1 MIWIICAI
9 ISTLFLITGV
19 VLFLYNRKQKLRVIY
34 VLGVLFIASYVA
46 YIPVFLQKYDLVSS
60 LFAGIFN
67 LLQLMTINADYLKH
81 YELIKL
87 CVNAEVF
94 AVIYLAILAIL
105 HLALPIVSAIS
116 AVALLLRFLSS
127 IRLYVAT
134 KTKRP
139 IFIFSEVND
148 RSTALASDFKHLKCD
163 IVFCDCDEK
172 TISKGKNSGF
182 IFKAEKIEE
191 LTVNAK
197 NGKEVYFIC
206 LSGSENKSLS
216 SALAL
221 IEKSSKLDSKA
232 QETIHIYHFANHKDY
247 SLYIDSTDKGSL
259 DIRCINEYESLIYN
273 LLDKYPLYSYAD
285 KDIHVLLYGLSE
297 INVMALRIISWCGK
311 LYNYNLKISV
321 VGKDIEEKEN
331 QLKLLYPGL
340 FESYHDI
347 KFYNTKTENQTF
359 EIIKKDLSDANYI
372 LVSEKTD
379 VETME
384 QGVELRRLFY
394 KVDKTYTNCPPIF
407 CYVQDES
414 KFNVVKDLKTAESKP
429 ERKMSYNLIPFGNLS
444 EIYSVEYLVDSP
456 FEKIARNVHFAYAE
470 IFSSGEINKEE
481 TLKGYSTFEV
491 NKRSNRANALHIRY
505 KLNLLGLDYTD
516 DMSAEEVDFKKYLTE
531 DLLTK
536 LAISEHDRWLTF
548 LQSEGWTTST
558 KDDVYA
564 YRESGVSKGR
574 HNCPLLKMHPYICEF
589 DKLEDLSIELEG
601 KNTAVYDFELIKKIP
616 EILGDK
622 WGVAKKSFK
631 IIKK

>member
-1 MIWIICAI
+1 
-9 ISTLFLITGV
+9 
-19 VLFLYNRKQKLRVIY
+19 
-34 VLGVLFIASYVA
+34 
-46 YIPVFLQKYDLVSS
+46 
-60 LFAGIFN
+60 
-67 LLQLMTINADYLKH
+67 
-81 YELIKL
+81 
-87 CVNAEVF
+87 
-94 AVIYLAILAIL
+94 
-105 HLALPIVSAIS
+105 
-116 AVALLLRFLSS
+116 
-127 IRLYVAT
+127 
-134 KTKRP
+134 
-139 IFIFSEVND
+139 
-148 RSTALASDFKHLKCD
+148 
-163 IVFCDCDEK
+163 
-172 TISKGKNSGF
+172 
-182 IFKAEKIEE
+182 
-191 LTVNAK
+191 
-197 NGKEVYFIC
+197 
-206 LSGSENKSLS
+206 
-216 SALAL
+216 
-221 IEKSSKLDSKA
+221 
-232 QETIHIYHFANHKDY
+232 
-247 SLYIDSTDKGSL
+247 
-259 DIRCINEYESLIYN
+259 
-273 LLDKYPLYSYAD
+273 
-285 KDIHVLLYGLSE
+285 
-297 INVMALRIISWCGK
+297 
-311 LYNYNLKISV
+311 
-321 VGKDIEEKEN
+321 
-331 QLKLLYPGL
+331 
-340 FESYHDI
+340 
-347 KFYNTKTENQTF
+347 
-359 EIIKKDLSDANYI
+359 
-372 LVSEKTD
+372 
-379 VETME
+379 ME

-394 KVDKTYTNCPPIF
+394 KVDNTFTNCPPIF

-429 ERKMSYNLIPFGNLS
+429 ERKMSYNLIPFGSLS

-558 KDDVYA
+558 KEDVYA

-631 IIKK
+631 IIKRR